1 MNRAPQL
8 SLNELQQAFAQ
19 WRQTRQPR
27 YVPDELRQQALRLL
41 SRHSRTELTRAL
53 GINYSML
60 KRWQSRPAGSS
71 RNSDFVELPQAMPNE
86 VIALVA
92 SQAENSGLLKLTVR
106 REAEALTLSGELSMA
121 QWQAALSLLETG
133 R

>member
-1 MNRAPQL
+1 MNIGPQL
-8 SLNELQQAFAQ
+8 SLTELQHAFAQ

-27 YVPDELRQQALRLL
+27 YVPDELRQQALGLL

-60 KRWQSRPAGSS
+60 KRWQVRRSDESVSS
-71 RNSDFVELPQAMPNE
+71 AFVELSAAMSNE
-86 VIALVA
+86 NTALTLAQTEARV
-92 SQAENSGLLKLTVR
+92 LLKLSVR
-106 REAEALTLSGELSMA
+106 REAEALTVSGELSVA
-121 QWQAALSLLETG
+121 QWRAALSLLEPE